1 MLNWNHHINVMKLKY
16 ITTALAATS
25 LAMFSANAQAEKTE
39 ATAEATAEVA
49 PVETVTAYK
58 VVFKGKG

>member
-1 MLNWNHHINVMKLKY
+1 MKLKY